1 MKLASL
7 TGLVLALFVAP
18 AFAQVPKP
26 HNIIIFVAD
35 GLRYGSVEPG
45 NMPHMFKLKSEGVDF
60 TNSHSLFP
68 TVTTVNAS
76 AITTGHYIGDTGDF
90 ANSLYVASPMI
101 SANGSPIAALENDTV
116 LAEMNQK
123 FGGNYLNEETLFA
136 RARAQGF
143 STAIIGK
150 LGPTRIADSTAAP
163 DGSETLILDD
173 NTGHEGGFGLPAWF
187 TRDMKQAFV
196 AREAP
201 KSNVP
206 NIEQEVYLMKAT
218 TRIVLPHF
226 KEAGKPFAML
236 FWSRDPDVSQHG
248 TRDSLGEYEPGI
260 NGPSGKAGTRNAD
273 TMLGELMAALKEQ
286 GLDQTTDVFVTADHG
301 FLTISHTSATSPS
314 VKFGDVPT
322 TETSSGFVGVDLA
335 SRLQLRLFDPSRN
348 FASVDYGAGRKLAGG
363 AGLLGDPT
371 NPDVVVVPNGGD
383 DLIYLPKID
392 GKGANAKALAGDIVQ
407 FLTTQDYVSG
417 IFVNDRLGKF
427 PGTLP
432 MSALNLIG
440 SAKTPVP
447 SIYVNFRTVAGECE
461 NKLQCTV
468 GTHDTGLGTG
478 QGSHGSLSRA
488 ETRNF
493 MAAIGPDF
501 KAGFANPAPVSN
513 ADITPTLAKIAGIT
527 LAPKGRLRGRV
538 ISEAL
543 VGGAAVSVS
552 KRTLQSDPAENG
564 ARTILNLQEVGEAR
578 YFDAAGFAGKTV
590 GLNPP

>member
-1 MKLASL
+1 M
-7 TGLVLALFVAP
+7 
-18 AFAQVPKP
+18 
-26 HNIIIFVAD
+26 
-35 GLRYGSVEPG
+35 
-45 NMPHMFKLKSEGVDF
+45 
-60 TNSHSLFP
+60 
-68 TVTTVNAS
+68 
-76 AITTGHYIGDTGDF
+76 
-90 ANSLYVASPMI
+90 
-101 SANGSPIAALENDTV
+101 
-116 LAEMNQK
+116 
-123 FGGNYLNEETLFA
+123 
-136 RARAQGF
+136 
-143 STAIIGK
+143 
-150 LGPTRIADSTAAP
+150 
-163 DGSETLILDD
+163 
-173 NTGHEGGFGLPAWF
+173 
-187 TRDMKQAFV
+187 
-196 AREAP
+196 
-201 KSNVP
+201 
-206 NIEQEVYLMKAT
+206 
-218 TRIVLPHF
+218 
-226 KEAGKPFAML
+226 
-236 FWSRDPDVSQHG
+236 
-248 TRDSLGEYEPGI
+248 
-260 NGPSGKAGTRNAD
+260 
-273 TMLGELMAALKEQ
+273 
-286 GLDQTTDVFVTADHG
+286 
-301 FLTISHTSATSPS
+301 
-314 VKFGDVPT
+314 
-322 TETSSGFVGVDLA
+322 
-335 SRLQLRLFDPSRN
+335 
-348 FASVDYGAGRKLAGG
+348 
-363 AGLLGDPT
+363 
-371 NPDVVVVPNGGD
+371 
-383 DLIYLPKID
+383 
-392 GKGANAKALAGDIVQ
+392 
-407 FLTTQDYVSG
+407 
-417 IFVNDRLGKF
+417 NDRLGKF